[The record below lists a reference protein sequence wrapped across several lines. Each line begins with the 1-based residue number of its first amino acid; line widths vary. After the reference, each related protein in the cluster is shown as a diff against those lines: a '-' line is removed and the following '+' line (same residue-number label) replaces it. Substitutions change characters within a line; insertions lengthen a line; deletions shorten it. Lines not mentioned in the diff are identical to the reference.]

1 MLINQLII
9 WNLANKGKESSI
21 YAFPIITVPLG
32 YQIDEGKFF
41 FIKVLQLLKKEW

>member
-1 MLINQLII
+1 MNQLII

-21 YAFPIITVPLG
+21 YHAFPITNVPLG
-32 YQIDEGKFF
+32 YQIDEDKFF